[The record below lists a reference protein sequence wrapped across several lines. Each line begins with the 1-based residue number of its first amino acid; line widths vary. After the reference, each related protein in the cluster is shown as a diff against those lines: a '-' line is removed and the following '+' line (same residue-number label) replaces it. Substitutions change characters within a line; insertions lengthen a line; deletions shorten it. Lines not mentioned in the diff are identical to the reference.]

1 MFKNL
6 KIGARL
12 GIGFGLAVILTVAI
26 VLVAL
31 SRLSALNDDVQALVH
46 GRWEGAVAANKIVE
60 NLANIRVD
68 FRTHL
73 LTNDKNIQRKKLEE
87 IDAQIKSIKEEIAT
101 LDDIAKTEKGKTL
114 VRGVA
119 EGFDKLL
126 PVFDTQ
132 RTLADSNSAQYN
144 KDKAT
149 DHLLGDFTQAVAVER
164 GRVND
169 LLEFEVQAFASSGE
183 AATQA
188 YVDGR
193 NMLITIT
200 LVLVI
205 LSLGMAFWITRSITK
220 PVGEAL
226 DAANALAEGDLSVQ
240 LVANSRDEM
249 GQLMGAME
257 NMITKLNHIIGEVRS
272 SADNLSSAAE
282 EVSATSQ
289 TLSQSSS
296 EQAASIEEMSASVN
310 QNTENAKVTN
320 GMASQSAGQA
330 NEGGEAV
337 RETVTAMKRIA
348 DKIGIID
355 DIAYQTNLLALN
367 AAIEA
372 ARAGEHGKGFAVVA
386 AEVRKLAERSQEAA
400 QEISEVASGSVQL
413 AEKAGNLLDQM
424 VPAIHKTSDLVQEI
438 TASSQEQATGVGQ
451 LNQTTQQNAAASEEL
466 AATAEEMSSQAL
478 QLQEIMSFFKLK
490 AEGRGAASQGK
501 AAKRG
506 KVAPKLA
513 TNRAGGEEKDFE
525 HFEGGAEWVRS

>member
-12 GIGFGLAVILTVAI
+12 GIGFGLAVVLTVAI

-31 SRLSALNDDVQALVH
+31 SRLSALNEEVQSLVH

-60 NLANIRVD
+60 SLGNIRSD
-68 FRTHL
+68 FRTHYI
-73 LTNDKNIQRKKLEE
+73 TNDKSVERKKLEDIE
-87 IDAQIKSIKEEIAT
+87 ASAKTIKEEFAK
-101 LDDIAKTEKGKTL
+101 LDAIAKTEKGKKL
-114 VRGVA
+114 VRDA
-119 EGFDKLL
+119 ADGFDKLL
-126 PVFDTQ
+126 PMFDVQ
-132 RTLADSNSAQYN
+132 KGLADTSSAQYN
-144 KDKAT
+144 KDKAAEF
-149 DHLLGDFTQAVAVER
+149 LLGEFTLAIRAER
-164 GRVND
+164 AKVND
-169 LLEFEVQAFASSGE
+169 LLEFEVQAFADSGE

-188 YVDGR
+188 YTDGR
-193 NMLITIT
+193 NTLITIT
-200 LVLVI
+200 VILVI
-205 LSLGMAFWITRSITK
+205 LSLGMAFWITRSITQ

-226 DAANALAEGDLSVQ
+226 GAANALAAGDLSVQ
-240 LVANSRDEM
+240 LVANSRDEV

-289 TLSQSSS
+289 SLSQSSS

-490 AEGRGAASQGK
+490 AEGRSAASQGK
-501 AAKRG
+501 GAKRG

-513 TNRAGGEEKDFE
+513 NNRAGGEEKDFE